1 MRYSRTIIPGSATL
15 AAVVMAV
22 AAATASAA
30 PWPTDGSA
38 PRTPGIVRST
48 SAETVVYFTRGE
60 QFAKLTRSAKDDSSL
75 EGALRQLF
83 AGPTPAELRRG
94 IRSSIPAAA
103 RLHGVKVN
111 DGVITIDVSGSFA
124 QGSRQSLQTRL
135 AQVVYTATAFADAA
149 GVRITIDGA
158 PVTVLGGLALEPPLT
173 RATFAPVPAGGP
185 PAAPPPPRKRSA
197 LVRSIQQR
205 LIELSYLPPGAAA
218 GLAGPQ
224 TQHAILAFQGW
235 QLLPRDGRATS
246 ALKRRLNRAVAPVP
260 GRGPARRIVV
270 SLSRQVALLVDRG
283 RTVRTIHVSTGKP
296 SSPTPPGR
304 FRVFRKEL
312 MSWSVPFR
320 VWLPYASYFNRGI
333 AFHESP
339 SVPVFPASAGCVR
352 IPASDSRH
360 VYEFATVG
368 TPVIVRRS

>member
-1 MRYSRTIIPGSATL
+1 MMSDSRTRIAASATL
-15 AAVVMAV
+15 AAVVMA
-22 AAATASAA
+22 AAAASAA
-30 PWPTDGSA
+30 AA
-38 PRTPGIVRST
+38 PRPADGNATWVPGIVRST
-48 SAETVVYFTRGE
+48 SAEAVVYFTRGE
-60 QFAKLTRSAKDDSSL
+60 HFAKVTRSATDDSSL
-75 EGALRQLF
+75 KGALRELF

-103 RLHGVKVN
+103 WLHGVSVN
-111 DGVITIDVSGSFA
+111 DGVVTIDVSGEFA

-135 AQVVYTATAFADAA
+135 AQVVYTATGFADVGA
-149 GVRITIDGA
+149 VRITIDGA
-158 PVTVLGGLALEPPLT
+158 PVSELGGLALEPPLT
-173 RATFAPVPAGGP
+173 RAAFAPVAVGGP
-185 PAAPPPPRKRSA
+185 PAPPPPGNPSR
-197 LVRSIQQR
+197 LVRSIQMR
-205 LIELSYLPPGAAA
+205 LIELSYLPAGAAD
-218 GLAGPQ
+218 GIAGPQ
-224 TQHAILAFQGW
+224 TEHAIVAFQGW
-235 QLLPRDGRATS
+235 QRLPRDGRATA
-246 ALKRRLNRAVAPVP
+246 ALEIRLERAVAPVP
-260 GRGPARRIVV
+260 GRGRARRIVV
-270 SLSRQVALLVDRG
+270 SLSRQVALLVERG
-283 RTVRTIHVSTGKP
+283 RTLRTIHVSTGKP

-360 VYEFATVG
+360 VYEFATIG